1 MGPEALAQVLQ
12 PLAIRSHPD
21 LIVGLQTSDDAAV
34 FRVSADRAVVQTI
47 DFFTPIVDDP
57 YTYGSIAAAN
67 SMSDVYAMGGDVQ
80 FALNVV
86 AFPDNLDPAILS
98 AILAGGADKVAEAGG
113 VIAGGHTV
121 TDDEPKYGLSV
132 TGFVHPDRI
141 WRKAGARSGDR
152 LYLTKPLGTGIVAT
166 ALKNQ
171 AASAD
176 HVAAAVESMTA
187 LNRAASEAARQ
198 VDVSAC
204 TDITGFGL
212 LGHAWEVADRSGVRL
227 RIRAGEV
234 PLLPGALDYARAG
247 QIPGGLGRNR
257 RYFEAA
263 GVYVDEGIDS
273 EVCNLLFDPQTSGGL
288 LFSIPEDHAGDF
300 ESAFAERELVL
311 WEIGSV
317 EAGTGI
323 VVKP

>member
-34 FRVSADRAVVQTI
+34 FRVSADRAIVQTI

-57 YTYGSIAAAN
+57 YTYGAIAAAN
-67 SMSDVYAMGGDVQ
+67 SMSDVYAMGGDGQ

-98 AILAGGADKVAEAGG
+98 AILAGGADKVTEAGG

-132 TGFVHPDRI
+132 TGFVHPGRI
-141 WRKAGARSGDR
+141 WRKAGARPGDY

-166 ALKNQ
+166 ALKNEV
-171 AASAD
+171 AD
-176 HVAAAVESMTA
+176 AVHVAAAVGSMST
-187 LNRAASEAARQ
+187 LNKATSEAVRHISIA
-198 VDVSAC
+198 AC

-212 LGHAWEVADRSGVRL
+212 LGHAWEVADRSGVLL
-227 RIRAGEV
+227 RIRASGV
-234 PLLPGALDYARAG
+234 PLLPGAIDYARAG

-257 RYFEAA
+257 RYFEEA
-263 GVYVDEGIDS
+263 GVRFRDGTDP
-273 EVCNLLFDPQTSGGL
+273 EVRNLLFDPQTSGGL
-288 LFSIPEDHAGDF
+288 LFVIPADRRVAF
-300 ESAFAERELVL
+300 ETAFSDRGLNV
-311 WEIGSV
+311 WEIGTV
-317 EAGTGI
+317 EAGAGI
-323 VVKP
+323 VVDL